1 MKGQQEA
8 KERTSGVVSSASR
21 EGLAEPDCSGGCC
34 SRVTFISVVQAW
46 QSCMARHGTRQG
58 TVATESTH
66 HVTGHVARRCAI
78 GQYNG

>member
-34 SRVTFISVVQAW
+34 SRVTFISVVQVW
-46 QSCMARHGTRQG
+46 QSCMARHK
-58 TVATESTH
+58 
-66 HVTGHVARRCAI
+66 ARHSRDRIHAPRDRPRGEAVRDWPI
-78 GQYNG
+78 